1 MISLHHSFVID
12 HIEDKKIPTRNGD
25 TFEFTEV
32 TMYTKGKYP
41 TWLQARLESPEMKLQ
56 LIGGEE
62 YAMDISVSSWKS
74 DDGRV
79 FPRFTI
85 RSIVAVNPKQVID
98 APAEPVYDDAD
109 DIPFSEPF

>member
-1 MISLHHSFVID
+1 MLTMHGSFVID
-12 HIEDKKIPTRNGD
+12 HIEDKKIPTRSGD

-32 TMYTKGKYP
+32 TMFAKGKYP
-41 TWLQARLESPEMKLQ
+41 TWLQARLESPDMKLQ

-62 YAMDISVSSWKS
+62 YAMDISISSWKS

-85 RSIVAVNPKQVID
+85 RSFVPVNPKQVID
-98 APAEPVYDDAD
+98 APAEIPNYDYEGDE
-109 DIPFSEPF
+109 IPFN

>member
-1 MISLHHSFVID
+1 MISFHHSFVVD
-12 HIEDKKIPTRNGD
+12 NIEDKKIPTRNGD

-41 TWLQARLESPEMKLQ
+41 TWLQARLESPDMKLQ
-56 LIGGEE
+56 LLGGEE

-85 RSIVAVNPKQVID
+85 RNIVPVNPREVID
-98 APAEPVYDDAD
+98 QAPPAASYDDD
-109 DIPFSEPF
+109 DMIPF

>member
-1 MISLHHSFVID
+1 MISLHHSFIVD

-41 TWLQARLESPEMKLQ
+41 TWLQARLESPDMKLQ
-56 LIGGEE
+56 LLGGEE

-85 RSIVAVNPKQVID
+85 RNIVPVNPREVMD
-98 APAEPVYDDAD
+98 VPPETPSYDDSD
-109 DIPFSEPF
+109 DIPF

>member
-32 TMYTKGKYP
+32 TMCTKGKYP
-41 TWLQARLESPEMKLQ
+41 TWLQARLESPEMKMQ
-56 LIGGEE
+56 LIAGEE
-62 YAMDISVSSWKS
+62 YAMDISVGSWKS

-85 RSIVAVNPKQVID
+85 RSIVAVNPREVMD
-98 APAEPVYDDAD
+98 VSHETPSYDDS
-109 DIPFSEPF
+109 DIPF

>member
-41 TWLQARLESPEMKLQ
+41 TWLQARLESPDMKLHCLVGKNMLWIFQ
-56 LIGGEE
+56 LVRGNQTMAV
-62 YAMDISVSSWKS
+62 YSRASL
-74 DDGRV
+74 
-79 FPRFTI
+79 F
-85 RSIVAVNPKQVID
+85 VALLQLTLNR
-98 APAEPVYDDAD
+98 
-109 DIPFSEPF
+109 